1 MGTRRWP
8 RRRRRPA
15 RRSRRLRA
23 PGGAT
28 ARADAFA
35 RLLAATIEQT
45 GDAVIVARTDGTI
58 EHANDAFLR
67 AAGYSRE
74 QLASLS
80 AADLAPPGLELTGG
94 PVLEQ
99 LREQGVWRGTVER
112 RRRDGTR
119 YHASCTV
126 VALRGSSGQVT
137 HLAAVERDISDEISR
152 RDHLVHTE
160 RLSAMGALIAGVAH
174 ELNNPLQTILG
185 SAEVLLEEQADASG
199 RRELELVRREAGRA
213 AQIVRNLLAF
223 VRRTTPNRASADLNE
238 LVRATVELR
247 RYHLERSNI
256 AVHVALAEGTLPV
269 LVNREEIQQ
278 IVLNLILNAEQALEP
293 RRGGTIAVR
302 TFASSGSHVVE
313 VADDGPGISRELHG
327 RIFEPFFTTKD
338 VGQGT
343 GLGLSI
349 SHGIA
354 SAHGGSL
361 ELASKA
367 SPGAC
372 FQLALPAHVEAE
384 RGPAPADQGYAAA
397 RLALVVEGERPIR
410 TLLRRLLEHRGFEV
424 AEADSGETA
433 LAIAR
438 ERAPDRV
445 VCDVRM
451 PGMDG
456 VEFYHRLCS
465 FRPGLGRRFVL
476 MSGHA
481 AADAAGAFPG
491 VPTLQK
497 PFTSADL
504 DAVLARTQL

>member
-1 MGTRRWP
+1 VAAGGRVP
-8 RRRRRPA
+8 RADELA
-15 RRSRRLRA
+15 RR
-23 PGGAT
+23 
-28 ARADAFA
+28 
-35 RLLAATIEQT
+35 LAAAIEQT
-45 GDAVIVARTDGTI
+45 GDAVIVARADGTI

-67 AAGYSRE
+67 AAGYSRAE
-74 QLASLS
+74 LASLT
-80 AADLAPPGLELTGG
+80 AADLAPPGFELTRGN
-94 PVLEQ
+94 VLEE
-99 LREQGVWRGTVER
+99 LTEKGMWRGTVER
-112 RRRDGTR
+112 RRRDGTP

-126 VALRGSSGQVT
+126 VALRGRSGQIT

-185 SAEVLLEEQADASG
+185 SAEVLIEEHAVPTG
-199 RRELELVRREAGRA
+199 RRELELVRHEAGRA

-223 VRRTTPNRASADLNE
+223 VRRTTSDRAAADLNE
-238 LVRATVELR
+238 VVRATVDLR

-256 AVHVALAEGTLPV
+256 VVRVELAGEALPV

-278 IVLNLILNAEQALEP
+278 VVLNLILNAEQALEP

-302 TFASSGSHVVE
+302 TFARGGGHVVE
-313 VADDGPGISRELHG
+313 VADDGPGISRELRG

-361 ELASKA
+361 ELLTQH

-372 FQLALPAHVEAE
+372 FQLTLPAHLETE
-384 RGPAPADQGYAAA
+384 RAMAPPEDVSGST
-397 RLALVVEGERPIR
+397 RLALVVEDERPIR
-410 TLLRRLLEHRGFEV
+410 LLLRRLLERRGFEV

-433 LAIAR
+433 LAVAR
-438 ERAPDRV
+438 DRSPALV
-445 VCDVRM
+445 LCDLRM
-451 PGMDG
+451 PRMGG
-456 VEFYHRLCS
+456 IELYRHVCS
-465 FRPGLGRRFVL
+465 LRPALSRRFVL

-481 AADAAGAFPG
+481 APEDGEQLPD
-491 VPTLQK
+491 VPTLHK
-497 PFTSADL
+497 PFTAADL
-504 DAVLARTQL
+504 DVVIERTQI